1 MDTFIVNLV
10 NGGNILMDILP
21 SKSTKYEKEDYKI
34 VDGLIDKK
42 MVDKILKDELGDDEK
57 KMVETLRIFY
67 KKPNFSNN
75 LYRNLSH
82 ILLKKM
88 HERKNKGGGKRGK
101 RGGVLSKPDMEIIK
115 EMLQE
120 RDVIGQLI
128 ILMVNAWYL
137 YSCICYFI
145 KVLNIDVGEK
155 IILDST
161 SIPAVQED
169 SKALTLTSYVQFSD
183 KAALMSPADLIENE
197 NFEPIKVKDL
207 IISWVQGDGELVE
220 DFISSTAQITQDLLT
235 ENLRNQLDLSRKSI
249 MHKAYIKYW
258 MRKGV
263 KADELVGL
271 PEDPLSKKLAADWKN
286 YVAKLPY
293 TERTFLFMEQ
303 TINPMKE
310 LQQAQSVIAEKT
322 QEEIAI
328 QMFKLT
334 QYTKEIVNDAR
345 EVVLNA
351 QSKGVTSLSFVVVSI
366 IGMISILV
374 NLFRYYNW
382 LKKKKTDD
390 AEYQRRLEIWRN
402 QQQRFMDRQERF
414 LDNPGDLLQVADN
427 TRSEA
432 NTNFLQLPYRRGGRR
447 KLRKKTRKKRRKTRR
462 KSKKRKTKRRKRR
475 KRKTK
480 RRKRR
485 R

>member
-1 MDTFIVNLV
+1 MDDFIGNLV

-21 SKSTKYEKEDYKI
+21 SKSTKYKEEDYKI

-42 MVDKILKDELGDDEK
+42 MVEEIVDKLGDDEK
-57 KMVETLRIFY
+57 KMVETLRDFY

-82 ILLKKM
+82 ILISETLKK
-88 HERKNKGGGKRGK
+88 KKKGGGKRGK
-101 RGGVLSKPDMEIIK
+101 RGGALSPPDMEIINK
-115 EMLQE
+115 MLQ
-120 RDVIGQLI
+120 DKTVIGQLI
-128 ILMVNAWYL
+128 MLMVNAWYL
-137 YSCICYFI
+137 YSCICYFN

-155 IILDST
+155 IVLDST
-161 SIPAVQED
+161 NIPAEQED
-169 SKALTLTSYVQFSD
+169 SKALALTSDVELSD
-183 KAALMSPADLIENE
+183 KALMSPTDLIENE

-207 IISWVQGDGELVE
+207 IISWVQGNGELVE
-220 DFISSTAQITQDLLT
+220 DFISTTAEITKQIITKNLKEDLK
-235 ENLRNQLDLSRKSI
+235 SSKKSI

-263 KADELVGL
+263 NPDDLVGL

-322 QEEIAI
+322 QEEITI

-334 QYTKEIVNDAR
+334 QKTKELVNDVRAA
-345 EVVLNA
+345 VINT
-351 QSKGVTSLSFVVVSI
+351 QSKGVTSLSFIVVSI
-366 IGMISILV
+366 IGMISILA
-374 NLFRYYNW
+374 NLFRYYKW

-390 AEYQRRLEIWRN
+390 AEYQRMLEDWRK

-414 LDNPGDLLQVADN
+414 LDNPGELLQVADN
-427 TRSEA
+427 TRSGE
-432 NTNFLQLPYRRGGRR
+432 NTNFLKLYGGGRR

-462 KSKKRKTKRRKRR
+462 KSKKRKTKRRR

>member
-1 MDTFIVNLV
+1 MDAFIVNLV

-21 SKSTKYEKEDYKI
+21 SKSTKYEEEDYKI

-42 MVDKILKDELGDDEK
+42 MVEKILKDELGDDEK

-67 KKPNFSNN
+67 KKPNYFSNN

-82 ILLKKM
+82 ILLKRM
-88 HERKNKGGGKRGK
+88 YQRKNKGGGKRGK
-101 RGGVLSKPDMEIIK
+101 RGGGLGKADMEIIK
-115 EMLQE
+115 EMLQD
-120 RDVIGQLI
+120 RYVIGQLI
-128 ILMVNAWYL
+128 MLMVNAWYL

-161 SIPAVQED
+161 SIPAEQED
-169 SKALTLTSYVQFSD
+169 SKALTVTSYVELSD
-183 KAALMSPADLIENE
+183 KALMSPADLIENE

-220 DFISSTAQITQDLLT
+220 DFISSTAEITTQTLT
-235 ENLRNQLDLSRKSI
+235 DNLKEKLELSKKSI

-263 KADELVGL
+263 KADDLVGL

-334 QYTKEIVNDAR
+334 QKTKELVNDAR
-345 EVVLNA
+345 AVVLNT

-374 NLFRYYNW
+374 NLFRYYKW

-402 QQQRFMDRQERF
+402 QQQRFMDRQEHL
-414 LDNPGDLLQVADN
+414 LDNPGERLQVADN

-432 NTNFLQLPYRRGGRR
+432 NTNFLQLPYRGGRR
-447 KLRKKTRKKRRKTRR
+447 KRRKKTRKKRRKTRR
-462 KSKKRKTKRRKRR
+462 KSKRRKKR

>member
-1 MDTFIVNLV
+1 MDAFIVNLV

-21 SKSTKYEKEDYKI
+21 SKSTKYEEEDYKI

-42 MVDKILKDELGDDEK
+42 MVEKILKDELGDDEK

-88 HERKNKGGGKRGK
+88 RERKNKGGGKRGK
-101 RGGVLSKPDMEIIK
+101 RGGGLGKADMEIIK
-115 EMLQE
+115 EMLQD
-120 RDVIGQLI
+120 RYVIGQLI
-128 ILMVNAWYL
+128 MLMVNAWYL

-155 IILDST
+155 IIFDST

-183 KAALMSPADLIENE
+183 KAALLSPADLIENE

-220 DFISSTAQITQDLLT
+220 DFISSTAQITKDLLA

-263 KADELVGL
+263 NPDDLVGL

-310 LQQAQSVIAEKT
+310 LQQAQRVIAEKT

-328 QMFKLT
+328 QMFKIARKT
-334 QYTKEIVNDAR
+334 EEIVADAR

-374 NLFRYYNW
+374 NLFRYYKW

-414 LDNPGDLLQVADN
+414 LDNPGELLQVADN
-427 TRSEA
+427 TRSGE
-432 NTNFLQLPYRRGGRR
+432 NTNFLQLPYTGGRR